1 MTGEKHIMTPE
12 EAAQYLRKS
21 PSWVYKHAAL
31 LGGRKLGGSL
41 FFPAKEDLYERLFQQ
56 GKGVA
61 LRLHPEGNQV
71 HGGLVQHQRATF
83 NFGLKKKLISGNP
96 TEGLEFFPVVKR
108 KKYVPEKDDVLKV
121 INTANSETQQYLWT
135 IVLTAARVSEV
146 NQLTWDDVD
155 FGKKVVTLWTRKRK
169 GGNRE
174 SREVPMIRKLHDIL
188 WSRHQSRSAEV
199 PWVFW
204 HTYWSRKSGQWVK
217 RQYKDRKSLMTKLCK
232 DAGVRYFRY
241 HAFRHLTASILDDL
255 GVSIGVIQRI
265 LGHQNR
271 KTTEIYLHSIGD
283 AEREAMKRLEESDFF
298 KADVKP
304 DPDALTNMPMAFWNR
319 KVERPSY
326 EVLKGE
332 VTRLG
337 FAATGRKYGVSD
349 NAVRKWLKSYEQ
361 EKQCLA
367 N

>member
-1 MTGEKHIMTPE
+1 MARRWIKRWGELMCSEISPAAVQKHLIQRRKVSAYT
-12 EAAQYLRKS
+12 ANQDLRYL
-21 PSWVYKHAAL
+21 
-31 LGGRKLGGSL
+31 
-41 FFPAKEDLYERLFQQ
+41 
-56 GKGVA
+56 
-61 LRLHPEGNQV
+61 
-71 HGGLVQHQRATF
+71 RATF
-83 NFGLKKKLISGNP
+83 NYGVKKKLISSNP

-108 KKYVPEKDDVLKV
+108 KKYVPDKDDVLKV

-174 SREVPMIRKLHDIL
+174 SREVPMIQKLYDIL
-188 WSRHQSRSAEV
+188 RSRHQSRSADV

-204 HTYWSRKSGQWVK
+204 HTYWSRKSAQWVK
-217 RQYKDRKSLMTKLCK
+217 RPYKDRKNLMTKLCN

-304 DPDALTNMPMAFWNR
+304 DPDAPTNMPMAFWNR

-332 VTRLG
+332 VARLG

-349 NAVRKWLKSYEQ
+349 NAVRKWLKSYER